1 VTEYGLTITGSILFL
16 FCLYSFL
23 SIFEKYKKI
32 PKSKKGN
39 EKWTFLEMSKFGKP
53 KKVSKNTVFSRCDQ
67 YAVNYFF
74 GLKNLRAYFFEK
86 SIQNV

>member
-1 VTEYGLTITGSILFL
+1 
-16 FCLYSFL
+16 
-23 SIFEKYKKI
+23 
-32 PKSKKGN
+32 
-39 EKWTFLEMSKFGKP
+39 MSKFGKP

-67 YAVNYFF
+67 YAVKYFF